1 MQNSSFWRLGDLT
14 GRRKFCQ
21 LGHLDL
27 ELGNHLPD
35 VVVAYE
41 TWGELNTA
49 KDNAVLLCHA
59 LTGDTHAVG
68 EVEPGH
74 LSPGWWDEFVG
85 PGKAIDTDKYFVVA
99 PNVLGGCQGTTGPS
113 SLNLNHKPYGSTFPK
128 ITIKDQVEVEFQL
141 AEHLGIKTWRL
152 IAGGSMGGMRA
163 LEWAVAKP
171 GNVKAVLL
179 MATSAYATA
188 DQIATQDIQV
198 KAIEMDPDYFG
209 GDYYLRETQPIKG
222 LGLARRIAHQSYR
235 TEREFKT
242 RFGRQ
247 VQPGEVL
254 ESGGRFAITSYLD
267 HQADKLTKRFD
278 ANSYKVLTN
287 AMSLFDVGLN
297 RGGVLNA
304 LSACNVPAVVV
315 AISSDRLYP
324 KYLQQE
330 LVDNLPN
337 AKPLVEIDSDYG
349 HDAFLLE
356 VSGISSAIDLALE
369 I

>member
-1 MQNSSFWRLGDLT
+1 
-14 GRRKFCQ
+14 
-21 LGHLDL
+21 
-27 ELGNHLPD
+27 
-35 VVVAYE
+35 
-41 TWGELNTA
+41 
-49 KDNAVLLCHA
+49 
-59 LTGDTHAVG
+59 
-68 EVEPGH
+68 
-74 LSPGWWDEFVG
+74 
-85 PGKAIDTDKYFVVA
+85 
-99 PNVLGGCQGTTGPS
+99 
-113 SLNLNHKPYGSTFPK
+113 
-128 ITIKDQVEVEFQL
+128 
-141 AEHLGIKTWRL
+141 
-152 IAGGSMGGMRA
+152 
-163 LEWAVAKP
+163 
-171 GNVKAVLL
+171 
-179 MATSAYATA
+179 
-188 DQIATQDIQV
+188 
-198 KAIEMDPDYFG
+198 MDPDYFG

-297 RGGVLNA
+297 RGGVLNT